1 MTKETQSPRTVH
13 VYRSKHLVEALR
25 WTSTDENR
33 EQFSAW
39 FDRHGALFETRGTEI
54 VLPEQEAG
62 LRALITVGDWIL
74 CTNGDFVAMSDQLF
88 TDLYDLYDL
97 YDVGAA

>member
-1 MTKETQSPRTVH
+1 MAQETQSPRTVR

-25 WTSTDENR
+25 WTNTDENR
-33 EQFSAW
+33 EQFAAW
-39 FDRHGALFETRGTEI
+39 FDRHGALFETRGAEI

-74 CTNGDFVAMSDQLF
+74 CTDGDFVAMSDQLF
-88 TDLYDLYDL
+88 TDLYDI
-97 YDVGAA
+97 YDVEVP